1 MIATLAIVGRPNVG
15 KSTLF
20 NRLIGRRKALVHDTP
35 GVTRDRNYGRAEWSG
50 RDLLVID
57 TGGFEPDSDEGML
70 PQMRQQAQLAVEEA
84 DAILFVV
91 DGRTGLTPTDEQVF
105 AILRNA
111 SSPVFVVVN
120 KIESRQQHPD
130 VLEFHAL
137 GVETLFP
144 ISAEH
149 GIDIDELMDA
159 LDEQM
164 PEMPDEQPDEQRT
177 RIAVVGRPNAGKST
191 LINQLLGS
199 ERLITSDIPGT
210 TRDSIDSDFELNGR
224 FYTLIDTVGMRRRRG
239 ISAAVEHFGVVKAM
253 QSIERCH
260 VVVLMLDAGEGM
272 TDQDARIANLAED
285 RGRGLVIA
293 LNKWDTV
300 AKDHRTADLMVKDI
314 HTHRATLSYAPIVT
328 ISALTGQ
335 RAIRL
340 METVAN
346 VRENWHRRVPTSE
359 INQWLEQTLKRK
371 PPPLHKNRAVK
382 VYYIT
387 QARTGPPTFVMQS
400 NMPPEGFPTAY
411 QRYLVGRLRDNWDFE
426 GSPIRLTIRQRA
438 SKYRKS

>member
-159 LDEQM
+159 VVEQM